1 MEKKQLTDGSMALQE
16 KQCRVI
22 TIEATEK
29 QQDIKLR
36 VAAYARVSSASDDQL
51 NSFAA
56 QNRYYADL
64 ISGKENWSMVD
75 IYADEGITGTSA
87 EKREDFQRLL
97 ADCHRGLIDRI
108 LVKSISRFARN
119 TTECLETI
127 RELKAL
133 GISIYFE
140 KENIDTSTMSGEMMT
155 AIFAAF
161 AQAESE
167 SISGNMRWS
176 YQKRMQSGKFITC
189 KAPFGYRLCD
199 GRLEI
204 VESEAQIVRL
214 IFDRFLAGYS
224 TTEIA
229 SEITSLGIPTRDKIP
244 YWQHTTVCYVLQN
257 EKYVGD
263 SLLQK
268 RYSTDTLPVKK
279 KINHGN
285 KDQYYIVDSHPPI
298 VDRLIF
304 ERAQALYQAKSSKIT
319 HSPREQYPFTM
330 TILCGNCGT
339 YFKRKMSKDI
349 TYWVCRKHDR
359 QKDACVMEQIPESQ
373 IEEAVLRLYYNL
385 KYHGEPILSQMITS
399 LLTIRNRRMLWS
411 LDVIELNKQ
420 ISELSSQNQMLTTL
434 KQQGL
439 IDPDI
444 FISQSNELTEQLRTA
459 KLKKERLLAS
469 DGDNTIAQTQELMDI
484 LEAGPDFL
492 DAFDAELFGEL
503 IDKIIVDSKEQ
514 LRFRLKNG
522 LELTETI
529 ERTVR

>member
-29 QQDIKLR
+29 QQDNKLR

-56 QNRYYADL
+56 QNRHYADL

-87 EKREDFQRLL
+87 EKREDIQRLL

-119 TTECLETI
+119 TTE
-127 RELKAL
+127 
-133 GISIYFE
+133 
-140 KENIDTSTMSGEMMT
+140 
-155 AIFAAF
+155 
-161 AQAESE
+161 
-167 SISGNMRWS
+167 
-176 YQKRMQSGKFITC
+176 
-189 KAPFGYRLCD
+189 
-199 GRLEI
+199 
-204 VESEAQIVRL
+204 
-214 IFDRFLAGYS
+214 
-224 TTEIA
+224 IA
-229 SEITSLGIPTRDKIP
+229 SEITRLGIPTRDKIP

-257 EKYVGD
+257 EKYVGG

-304 ERAQALYQAKSSKIT
+304 ERAQALYQAKSSNIT

-385 KYHGEPILSQMITS
+385 KHHGEPILSQMITS

>member
-349 TYWVCRKHDR
+349 C
-359 QKDACVMEQIPESQ
+359 CS
-373 IEEAVLRLYYNL
+373 
-385 KYHGEPILSQMITS
+385 
-399 LLTIRNRRMLWS
+399 TIRNGFKWCRPILKARMW
-411 LDVIELNKQ
+411 NCKGNWMQ
-420 ISELSSQNQMLTTL
+420 CY
-434 KQQGL
+434 
-439 IDPDI
+439 PA
-444 FISQSNELTEQLRTA
+444 SQSTKMQLKSLSAPLPLYNIVLSMQMNMRVSGSGEY
-459 KLKKERLLAS
+459 LPSIRS
-469 DGDNTIAQTQELMDI
+469 CVNWTQ
-484 LEAGPDFL
+484 
-492 DAFDAELFGEL
+492 
-503 IDKIIVDSKEQ
+503 
-514 LRFRLKNG
+514 NC
-522 LELTETI
+522 
-529 ERTVR
+529 

>member
-285 KDQYYIVDSHPPI
+285 KDQYYIADSHPPI

-304 ERAQALYQAKSSKIT
+304 ERAQALYQAKSSKAT
-319 HSPREQYPFTM
+319 PH
-330 TILCGNCGT
+330 
-339 YFKRKMSKDI
+339 K
-349 TYWVCRKHDR
+349 
-359 QKDACVMEQIPESQ
+359 
-373 IEEAVLRLYYNL
+373 
-385 KYHGEPILSQMITS
+385 
-399 LLTIRNRRMLWS
+399 
-411 LDVIELNKQ
+411 
-420 ISELSSQNQMLTTL
+420 
-434 KQQGL
+434 
-439 IDPDI
+439 
-444 FISQSNELTEQLRTA
+444 
-459 KLKKERLLAS
+459 
-469 DGDNTIAQTQELMDI
+469 GDIAQR
-484 LEAGPDFL
+484 A
-492 DAFDAELFGEL
+492 
-503 IDKIIVDSKEQ
+503 KIW
-514 LRFRLKNG
+514 
-522 LELTETI
+522 
-529 ERTVR
+529 